1 MTNTTVEYKR
11 IENGRKLVNL
21 RADVDSLISH
31 LKTKKKELIDL
42 STQMGLDEDFTADDV
57 AKLTEIQDH
66 IVSESSKL

>member
-31 LKTKKKELIDL
+31 LKTKKKELVDL